1 VDMQGLTENLKRLLL
16 RLVPGVIVLLLNM
29 FFDKNHEVT
38 IPDRSDWN
46 VVLNDEIVCF
56 ADGSR
61 LEHTGRTGASVFIES
76 HNMK

>member
-1 VDMQGLTENLKRLLL
+1 
-16 RLVPGVIVLLLNM
+16 M